1 MVSDQEGIKTRTPS
15 FIHHNL
21 FYEKSQT
28 SQRGE
33 RETEQ
38 LLFRWDG
45 ATDFFQMTNHRLLPR
60 ATSNQ
65 IKHVKTQTEHNY
77 NALLQ
82 SIGVY

>member
-45 ATDFFQMTNHRLLPR
+45 ATDVLSKWQITGFYLVPHQTK
-60 ATSNQ
+60 SN
-65 IKHVKTQTEHNY
+65 VKTQTEHNY

>member
-45 ATDFFQMTNHRLLPR
+45 ATDVL
-60 ATSNQ
+60 S
-65 IKHVKTQTEHNY
+65 K
-77 NALLQ
+77 
-82 SIGVY
+82 